1 MSRARPTIRDLDGLP
16 DLRDDAT
23 RRRSAIDLFVGKL
36 HGAHLAFD
44 KIGRPALTEEE
55 ARVALITLDA
65 LYRRSSPG
73 VQLWLGEHWHR
84 RICFH

>member
-1 MSRARPTIRDLDGLP
+1 MTRTRPTIRDLDGLP

-65 LYRRSSPG
+65 LYRKVRNDWRDPDRPARPR
-73 VQLWLGEHWHR
+73 VLP
-84 RICFH
+84 

>member
-65 LYRRSSPG
+65 LYRKVRNDWRDPDRPSRPRA
-73 VQLWLGEHWHR
+73 LP
-84 RICFH
+84 